1 MTQEPI
7 LISPI
12 GAVIL
17 SALTRLVT
25 EEKDNPKLRGSCY
38 VAVGKL
44 GLKIPALVNKD
55 MKLIT
60 MFFDGLSTEGPDTQ
74 LSLKVCM
81 LVRKIEVRLLI
92 RLLVR

>member
-1 MTQEPI
+1 M
-7 LISPI
+7 
-12 GAVIL
+12 IL

-74 LSLKVCM
+74 LSLKVCK
-81 LVRKIEVRLLI
+81 LARKIEFNSL
-92 RLLVR
+92 

>member
-1 MTQEPI
+1 MPQEPI

-81 LVRKIEVRLLI
+81 LARKIEVR
-92 RLLVR
+92 